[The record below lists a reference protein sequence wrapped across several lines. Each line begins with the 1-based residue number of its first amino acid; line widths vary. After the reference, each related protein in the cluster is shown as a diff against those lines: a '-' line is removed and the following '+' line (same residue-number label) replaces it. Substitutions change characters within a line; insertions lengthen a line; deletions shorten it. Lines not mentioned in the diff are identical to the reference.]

1 MRRNRTL
8 REILFVPTIAIAGCA
23 LLMICLA
30 GPGSGLVGAAS
41 IQQNNRNSISGTV
54 MNTSNMPL
62 QRMRVELQDEVEMS
76 ISQTYTDGAGHFYFR
91 NLSQGTFTVKV
102 HSDAT
107 YMGRSIR
114 VTLYQARAGGGYH
127 QEQVDIVIKSREEL
141 KKPSVPGG
149 NTGATFAQEVP
160 DNARKIYDRAVKQLE
175 NPKQADEGFASLKE
189 ALKVFPTYYLALER
203 LGVEYVKRQQY
214 EPARETLLKAREVN
228 PTGAPALYVLGVSQ
242 FYLRQLQ
249 EASDSLSRS
258 LQLAPDSPNAA
269 LAHFYLGLAYWNTGK
284 HADAEPHLKK
294 CYELGGNTIPPDVH
308 MHLAQFYSDKKRY
321 KDAAEELEL
330 FLKLAPD
337 AADAPKIKGLIKQL
351 REKAASASATQ
362 KLVTSSSPK

>member
-1 MRRNRTL
+1 MNENRIRKGPL
-8 REILFVPTIAIAGCA
+8 SLAAIAIASGA
-23 LLMICLA
+23 LSLFCLF
-30 GPGSGLVGAAS
+30 GPAPDPVGAAM
-41 IQQNNRNSISGTV
+41 IQQNNRNSISGVV
-54 MNTSNMPL
+54 MNTANQPL
-62 QRMRVELQDEVEMS
+62 QRIRVELQDEVEMS
-76 ISQTYTDGAGHFYFR
+76 IMQTYTDGSGHYYFR

-107 YMGRSIR
+107 YAGRSVR
-114 VTLYQARAGGGYH
+114 VTLFQARAGGGYH
-127 QEQVDIVIKSREEL
+127 QEQVDIVIKSREEV

-149 NTGATFAQEVP
+149 NTGSTFAQEIP
-160 DNARKIYDRAVKQLE
+160 DNARKIYDRAVRQLE
-175 NPKQADEGFASLKE
+175 NPKQAEEGFASLKE

-242 FYLRQLQ
+242 FYLRQLP
-249 EASDSLSRS
+249 EAADSLGRS

-269 LAHFYLGLAYWNTGK
+269 LAHFYRGLAFWNTGK
-284 HADAEPHLKK
+284 HAEAEPHLKK

-308 MHLAQFYSDKKRY
+308 MHLAQYYSDKKRY
-321 KDAAEELEL
+321 KDAAEELEM

-337 AADAPKIKGLIKQL
+337 ATDAPKIKGLIKQL
-351 REKAASASATQ
+351 REKAASAGATQ
-362 KLVTSSSPK
+362 KLVSSSSPQ